1 VEPVC
6 ALILAGGQAARLGG
20 AAKHALVVDG
30 EPILARQLRVLAP
43 RCDDVIVALA
53 PGAAP
58 IANVTCVHDDVAHT
72 GPLAGI
78 AAGLSA
84 ARAPWCFVI
93 ACDMPDITGALV
105 DRILA
110 ARDPAVDAVGVRVD
124 GLVEPLIG
132 VMRVATARAQIARLV
147 AAGVHKAGR
156 LWEAPL
162 RVAWIDD
169 ADPHALRNINS
180 PADLRDR

>member
-1 VEPVC
+1 MVVTTRDAIDYAAAVELVC
-6 ALILAGGQAARLGG
+6 GLILAGGQATRLGG

-53 PGAAP
+53 PGVAP
-58 IANVTCVHDDVAHT
+58 IANVTCVHDDVADT

-93 ACDMPDITGALV
+93 
-105 DRILA
+105 
-110 ARDPAVDAVGVRVD
+110 
-124 GLVEPLIG
+124 
-132 VMRVATARAQIARLV
+132 
-147 AAGVHKAGR
+147 
-156 LWEAPL
+156 
-162 RVAWIDD
+162 
-169 ADPHALRNINS
+169 
-180 PADLRDR
+180 